1 MHLADNASIA
11 SLSEDLE
18 ANTDIPIPVSTYIPN
33 PNAVA
38 TSNTDYYPTPPIFPY
53 ASSHLHKLSMPVDDL
68 ATKVSKR
75 NYVHRHTRTS
85 ARHSAYSLPSLGQR
99 QAFKRR
105 SPRKKEMFVEGP
117 HLPSV
122 APVEPTI
129 VPPIT
134 DLILP
139 SMHVEVSPTL
149 LNPIEIHLSSQ
160 FSAHCNVTES
170 PSTPTD
176 AVLTPTLTSHG
187 TLRTS
192 QKSGLTIKIPGLV
205 DRLALHLLSSCSV
218 MEQTEEDDL
227 DDSSLGGYAPS
238 ESSSEDDIE
247 GDHNPAFYSSS
258 SSPDR
263 TSRRKL
269 RRGAASPYHRA
280 GGKSKRKVS
289 WVDADTPTGSEVPDF
304 LLGSPTTGHT
314 RALRSG
320 LGHPY

>member
-1 MHLADNASIA
+1 MHLANDASIA
-11 SLSEDLE
+11 SLSDDLE
-18 ANTDIPIPVSTYIPN
+18 ANADIPIPASAYI

-38 TSNTDYYPTPPIFPY
+38 TPNTDYYPSPPILPY
-53 ASSHLHKLSMPVDDL
+53 GSSHPHKLSMPVDDL

-75 NYVHRHTRTS
+75 HYVHRHTRTS
-85 ARHSAYSLPSLGQR
+85 ARHSAYSIPSLGQR

-105 SPRKKEMFVEGP
+105 SPCKKEMFVEGP
-117 HLPSV
+117 HPLSV
-122 APVEPTI
+122 PPVEPTI
-129 VPPIT
+129 VPPT
-134 DLILP
+134 ADLILP

-160 FSAHCNVTES
+160 FSTHCNVTES

-176 AVLTPTLTSHG
+176 TVLTPTLTPHG

-205 DRLALHLLSSCSV
+205 DRLALRLLSSCSV
-218 MEQTEEDDL
+218 MEQTEADDL

-238 ESSSEDDIE
+238 ESSSEDDID
-247 GDHNPAFYSSS
+247 GDRNPAFHFSS

-280 GGKSKRKVS
+280 GGKSKRKVL
-289 WVDADTPTGSEVPDF
+289 WVDADTPTGSEVPNF
-304 LLGSPTTGHT
+304 LLGSPTRHT
-314 RALRSG
+314 RALGS
-320 LGHPY
+320 GHPH